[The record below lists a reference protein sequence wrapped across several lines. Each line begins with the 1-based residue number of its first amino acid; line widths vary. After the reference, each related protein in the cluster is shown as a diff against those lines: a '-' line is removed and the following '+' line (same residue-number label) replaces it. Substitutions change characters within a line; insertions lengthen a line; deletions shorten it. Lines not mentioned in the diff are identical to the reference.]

1 MDLDALE
8 ILRAHRGRERGD
20 ESNVALSVYN
30 KKKRE
35 RERKGEPRELIIIF
49 RACPSGF
56 WFNRCN
62 KPVSPRI
69 TVQRRHVR

>member
-30 KKKRE
+30 KKKE
-35 RERKGEPRELIIIF
+35 REKEKENRE
-49 RACPSGF
+49 S
-56 WFNRCN
+56 
-62 KPVSPRI
+62 
-69 TVQRRHVR
+69 